1 MKKNYSLRRHLLLWI
16 SLPIIVATL
25 LAILAS
31 YFSAKHEVEEIYDAQ
46 LVHSA
51 KVLLQLTQH
60 EIKEDE
66 EFDLGIEDPSLQ
78 HKYERNFGYR
88 IWFKDKIISQSP
100 NTLDFKDFEAPPK
113 FSDRTVNGKEW
124 RFFVFVDPQN
134 NIKIEVSEIYDIRYE
149 LILDLILSL
158 ILPALAFLP
167 VILIII
173 WMGIK
178 RVLKPVISISTEVN
192 QRGSND
198 LSPILKTSL
207 PFEISPL
214 IVALNRLFQRIE
226 DSFKR
231 EKQFT
236 DNAAHELRTPL
247 AAMKTQT
254 QVLLKKLNNSKE
266 HSEDLHNLN
275 ASIDRASNMVDQL
288 LSFSRLQT
296 DEIKFEAVNLSSLC
310 ESVLRDLSLHSL
322 KKSIELEAD
331 IVPNLKVKGH
341 NGSLEIMLRNLV
353 GNSIKFTPFGGKI
366 SVSLYQE
373 DKLIVLCI
381 TDTGIGIKDSDKD
394 KVFERFY
401 RANKNKEGT
410 GLGLAM
416 AKWVIDTHGAD
427 ISLSDNQLSG
437 LVVKVTIKVL

>member
-1 MKKNYSLRRHLLLWI
+1 MNTNYSLRRHLLLWI
-16 SLPIIVATL
+16 SLPIVVVTL
-25 LAILAS
+25 LALLAS

-100 NTLDFKDFEAPPK
+100 NTLGFKDFEAPPK
-113 FSDRTVNGKEW
+113 FSDQIINGKEW

-134 NIKIEVSEIYDIRYE
+134 DIKIEVSEIYDIRYE
-149 LILDLILSL
+149 LILQLILSL

-167 VILIII
+167 IILIVI
-173 WMGIK
+173 WVGIK
-178 RVLKPVISISTEVN
+178 KVLKPVISISVEVD
-192 QRGSND
+192 QRTSND
-198 LSPILKTSL
+198 LSPIFRTSL
-207 PFEISPL
+207 PSEISPL
-214 IVALNRLFQRIE
+214 IIALNRLFQRIE

-231 EKQFT
+231 EKEFT

-254 QVLLKKLNNSKE
+254 QVLLKKLDSSKE

-275 ASIDRASNMVDQL
+275 ASIDRASHMVDQL

-296 DEIKFEAVNLSSLC
+296 DAIEFEAVNLSSLC
-310 ESVLRDLSLHSL
+310 ESVLRELSLHSL
-322 KKSIELEAD
+322 KKDIELEAD
-331 IVPNLKVKGH
+331 ITPDLKVRGH
-341 NGSLEIMLRNLV
+341 NGSLEIMLRNFV
-353 GNSIKFTPFGGKI
+353 GNSIKFTPSSGKI
-366 SVSLYQE
+366 SVSLHQE
-373 DKLIVLCI
+373 DRRAVLRVA
-381 TDTGIGIKDSDKD
+381 DTGIGIKDSDKE

-401 RANKNKEGT
+401 RVQKNKEGT

-416 AKWVIDTHGAD
+416 AKWVVDMHKAV
-427 ISLSDNQLSG
+427 ISLSDNKPSG
-437 LVVKVTIKVL
+437 LIITVTMEAL